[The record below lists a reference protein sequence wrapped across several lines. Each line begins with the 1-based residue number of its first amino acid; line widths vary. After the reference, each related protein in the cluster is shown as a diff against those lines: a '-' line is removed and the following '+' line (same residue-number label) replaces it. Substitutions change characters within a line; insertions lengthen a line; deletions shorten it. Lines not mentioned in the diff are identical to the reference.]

1 MKIYTFIFPSVD
13 MPDSEGKNLPVTK
26 HLVAKD
32 FSDAIAVASEKGLS
46 GFVQVSEGPE
56 VVAVA
61 GMFE

>member
-1 MKIYTFIFPSVD
+1 MKIYTFVFPSVD
-13 MPDSEGKNLPVTK
+13 MPDDKGQNSPVVK
-26 HLVAKD
+26 HIIAKD
-32 FSDAIAVASEKGLS
+32 FSDAISVAEEKGLS